1 MVTSNPLC
9 RAYLDEPLTQTEYY
23 HELEEIALVEDLS
36 ISEARLKEFKEGTS
50 SDDNLQILMSTVL
63 EGWPRALDEVPA
75 IYFQLRDEITAR
87 SGLLFTR
94 ERLIVSAKLE
104 MK

>member
-1 MVTSNPLC
+1 MVTSNPLS
-9 RAYLDEPLTQTEYY
+9 RAYLDEPLTQTY

-36 ISEARLKEFKEGTS
+36 ISEARLKEFKEGTA

-94 ERLIVSAKLE
+94 ECLIVSAKLE
-104 MK
+104 RK